1 MDGRSKIMMNQEKSV
16 ARAVS
21 LPLCARSTL
30 FALLLVA
37 AMLLL
42 ASARVAVAQNDGL
55 DATIQHLIEFVKQSD
70 VQFERNFSSHDS
82 LEAARHIEKKYQHF
96 KDQIDTP
103 EKFIE
108 LCATRSLVTGKQYQV
123 VIADGEALPA
133 SEWLNL
139 ELARYRGG
147 DVQP

>member
-1 MDGRSKIMMNQEKSV
+1 MIMMNPKKSV

-30 FALLLVA
+30 FGLLLVA

-42 ASARVAVAQNDGL
+42 ASARVTAAQNNEL

-70 VQFERNFSSHDS
+70 VQFARNFSSHDS
-82 LEAARHIEKKYQHF
+82 LEAAQPIEKKYQQF
-96 KDQIDTP
+96 KGEIDTA

-108 LCATRSLVTGKQYQV
+108 LCATRSLVTGKQYR
-123 VIADGEALPA
+123 VILVDGEALP
-133 SEWLNL
+133 SGEWLNL
-139 ELARYRGG
+139 ELARYRAGNG
-147 DVQP
+147 LQ

>member
-1 MDGRSKIMMNQEKSV
+1 MIMINQEKPV

-21 LPLCARSTL
+21 RPSYARGTL
-30 FALLLVA
+30 FGLLLVTVV
-37 AMLLL
+37 LLL
-42 ASARVAVAQNDGL
+42 ASARAAAAQNAEL
-55 DATIQHLIEFVKQSD
+55 DTTIQHLIEFVKQSD

-82 LEAARHIEKKYQHF
+82 LEAAQHIEKKYEHF
-96 KDQIDTP
+96 KDEIDTP

-123 VIADGEALPA
+123 ILVDGEALPA
-133 SEWLNL
+133 GEWLNL

-147 DVQP
+147 DGQP